1 MRQETAP
8 SGNSTANPP
17 IPFAGTGASE
27 KWTAMEERMGH
38 PLLQSLRGV
47 RKGTLRLY
55 LPDESEVFYVG
66 ADPGPHANMRFSDW
80 KTLDRIALEGDV
92 ALGEDYTTGHWH
104 TTDLRKL
111 LRFAAHNGGVFDRSA
126 PQPPLSRLARLA
138 RETIFFR
145 RSRRPTLHPPYNNV
159 AEFCRHWL
167 DATMTPSGAL
177 FHGDAGVPLEEA
189 QRAKYRRVLGRLDPQ
204 KGEHLLD
211 LGCSFGGFMEEAG
224 RLGARVTGVTLD
236 VGQAAVA
243 QERTAG
249 FGDLANVRLEDY
261 RDVSG
266 AFDDVVSLEMFET
279 LGEAEWPDFMECLF
293 RNLKTGGRAIVQ
305 TAVVREE
312 LFDAYRAG
320 ADFAREHIAPDSL
333 IPTRRL
339 FEQAARRAGLH
350 INDVY
355 HFGRDQALTC
365 DSWYE
370 RLDAAAPKLRDL
382 GYCDAYLR
390 KWSFHFANRA
400 ALFEA
405 RRLDMIQVELSK
417 PRSHS

>member
-1 MRQETAP
+1 MRQESAH
-8 SGNSTANPP
+8 SGSATANPP
-17 IPFAGTGASE
+17 IPFAGTGAAE

-55 LPDESEVFYVG
+55 LPDQSEVFYVG

-92 ALGEDYTTGHWH
+92 ALGEDYVAGHWQ

-111 LRFAAHNGGVFDRSA
+111 LRFAAHNGGVFDRAA
-126 PQPPLSRLARLA
+126 PPPPLSRLARFA
-138 RETIFFR
+138 RDTLFFR
-145 RSRRPTLHPPYNNV
+145 RGRRPRLHPPYNNA
-159 AEFCRHWL
+159 AEFCHHWM
-167 DATMTPSGAL
+167 DSTMTGSGAL

-204 KGEHLLD
+204 KGEQILD
-211 LGCSFGGFMEEAG
+211 LGCSFGGFMEEAA

-236 VGQAAVA
+236 AGEAAAA

-249 FGDLANVRLEDY
+249 FGDLATVRLEDY
-261 RDVSG
+261 RDVTG
-266 AFDDVVSLEMFET
+266 TFDDVVSLEMFESI
-279 LGEAEWPDFMECLF
+279 GEDAWPDFMDSLF
-293 RNLKTGGRAIVQ
+293 RTLKAGGRAIVQ
-305 TAVVREE
+305 TAVVRDE
-312 LFDAYRAG
+312 LFDIYRSG
-320 ADFAREHIAPDSL
+320 TDFSREHISPGSL
-333 IPTRRL
+333 IPTRGR
-339 FEQAARRAGLH
+339 FEQEARRAGLH

-355 HFGRDQALTC
+355 LFGRDQALTFDC
-365 DSWYE
+365 WHD
-370 RLDAAAPKLRDL
+370 RLEAAAPALREL
-382 GYCDAYLR
+382 GYCEEYLR

-405 RRLDMIQVELSK
+405 RRLDMVQIELSK